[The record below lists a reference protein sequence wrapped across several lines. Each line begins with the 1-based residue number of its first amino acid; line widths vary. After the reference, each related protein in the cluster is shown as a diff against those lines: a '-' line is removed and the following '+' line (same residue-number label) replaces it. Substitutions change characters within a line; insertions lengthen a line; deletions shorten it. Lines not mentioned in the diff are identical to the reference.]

1 MKLNSVCHFN
11 IKMHTIVPQPNNI
24 EQKYYYSVKY
34 ILKFTGIMKK
44 LFFVFMGIS
53 LVMSSCAT
61 VQSLVRST
69 FPYTSTMTVPAS
81 SKAQTVQSVSGM
93 AAGFDQVLTGQT
105 SNTSAI
111 KDVRLLS
118 VKLEINS
125 LVNQSLSVF
134 KTIKIYISRGDS
146 RKEHL
151 IAASTDVPSTASGV
165 LVLDADTQTL
175 LDEYIKGSTVRLRL
189 EYELREQISTDI
201 VIKTS
206 LGLDASPAPAR

>member
-1 MKLNSVCHFN
+1 MKR
-11 IKMHTIVPQPNNI
+11 
-24 EQKYYYSVKY
+24 
-34 ILKFTGIMKK
+34 
-44 LFFVFMGIS
+44 LFFIS
-53 LVMSSCAT
+53 IGLSLFLASCAT
-61 VQSLVRST
+61 VQSLLRST
-69 FPYTSTMTVPAS
+69 FPYTSTMTIPAN
-81 SKAQTVQSVSGM
+81 SKVQTVQSVSAI

-125 LVNQSLSVF
+125 PANQSLSVF
-134 KTIKIYISRGDS
+134 KTVKIYIARGDS

-151 IAASTDVPSTASGV
+151 IAASTEVPADAARS
-165 LVLDADTQTL
+165 LLLDADTQTL
-175 LDEYIKGSTVRLRL
+175 LDEYIKGSTVKLRL

-206 LGLDASPAPAR
+206 LGLDASPATAR

>member
-1 MKLNSVCHFN
+1 
-11 IKMHTIVPQPNNI
+11 MHTIVPQPNNI
-24 EQKYYYSVKY
+24 EPEYCFSVKY
-34 ILKFTGIMKK
+34 ILKFVSIMKR
-44 LFFVFMGIS
+44 LFFAFMGIS
-53 LVMSSCAT
+53 LVLGSCAA

-69 FPYTSTMTVPAS
+69 FPYTATMTVPAS
-81 SKAQTVQSVSGM
+81 SKAQTVQSVSAM
-93 AAGFDQVLTGQT
+93 AASFDQILTGQT

-118 VKLEINS
+118 VKLEVNS
-125 LVNQSLSVF
+125 PVNQSLAVF
-134 KTIKIYISRGDS
+134 KTIKVYIARGDS

-151 IAASTDVPSTASGV
+151 IAASSEVPANAAGS
-165 LVLDADTQTL
+165 LLLDADTQTL

-189 EYELREQISTDI
+189 EYELHEQISTDI